1 MSIGF
6 ASFGDNLKISRKAS
20 IYSPEKIS
28 IGNNVR
34 IDDFCILSG
43 RINIGSNI
51 HISAYVALYGQAG
64 ITIQD
69 FSGISARCTLYSAI
83 DDLSGDYL
91 VGPHHPVETTKL
103 IKGEIIIEKYVQ
115 IGCNSVVFPAVK
127 ISDGCVVGAHS
138 IVKTNTTPWGV
149 YAGIPCKR
157 IKDRNNGLLTK
168 LY

>member
-1 MSIGF
+1 METSFLSRDEIMSIGF

-83 DDLSGDYL
+83 DDLS
-91 VGPHHPVETTKL
+91 
-103 IKGEIIIEKYVQ
+103 EI
-115 IGCNSVVFPAVK
+115 GR
-127 ISDGCVVGAHS
+127 AH
-138 IVKTNTTPWGV
+138 V
-149 YAGIPCKR
+149 
-157 IKDRNNGLLTK
+157 
-168 LY
+168 